1 MMSNSGD
8 NPFVKAI
15 IERYLKVQNT
25 SSNKLDELAD
35 ELVQLI
41 LQAFDKELRSSD
53 VFNLPYKDIADSVF
67 GNEKQILTGSLT
79 AFAQNMEKSINL
91 SYDTND
97 PNRHHKDRDKY
108 VKRFMYIHNKIVE
121 HILLTQV
128 QKDYI
133 KTVAKQANEI
143 AKEAKIAADSANNT
157 YKSMFANYI
166 TILGIFTAVIV
177 TIFGGLNVANTILD
191 YGNAPFST
199 IVFLTALVL
208 MCVICLLYF
217 LALIVMKLTD
227 QQNVLTLPCQSKP
240 SDSKTSNSKI
250 YTLDINHFI
259 IAFMI
264 ICIVAMFGAYCS
276 SPNKTTPVA
285 QLAIQEQKSTP

>member
-67 GNEKQILTGSLT
+67 SNEKQILTGSLT

-91 SYDTND
+91 SYDAND

-133 KTVAKQANEI
+133 KTVAKQANET
-143 AKEAKIAADSANNT
+143 AEKAERLATSANNT

-166 TILGIFTAVIV
+166 TILGIFTAIIV
-177 TIFGGLNVANTILD
+177 TIFGGLNVAKTVID

-208 MCVICLLYF
+208 MCIVCLLYF

-227 QQNVLTLPCQSKP
+227 KQNVLTLPCKSKL
-240 SDSKTSNSKI
+240 SDSEISNSQTCI
-250 YTLDINHFI
+250 LDINHFI
-259 IAFMI
+259 IAFMT
-264 ICIVAMFGAYCS
+264 ICIIAMIGAYCS
-276 SPNKTTPVA
+276 SPNKTTPVTKPA
-285 QLAIQEQKSTP
+285 TQEQKSTP